1 MSDDRARIQVLEAAV
16 RALTLRINGMFAF
29 SRTTQ
34 APGEGG
40 PVQTLQLRHSA
51 LELQD
56 AVTRLQ
62 DYGYASVPPVGT
74 DVLTMFLGGDRGAG
88 VAFAAGD
95 KASRPRNLGP
105 YDSCLYDQRGRRVQ
119 LAAAG
124 VIIDAA
130 GDDVTIVNAGTVTIN
145 ASVKVRMD
153 TPLLEVTGD
162 IVDRCD
168 SDGLSMEASREVYNS
183 HHHPVPGVEAGGF
196 TATSD
201 PPTEQQ

>member
-1 MSDDRARIQVLEAAV
+1 MSDDRARIQQLEAAV

-62 DYGYASVPPVGT
+62 DYGFASVPPVGT

-119 LAAAG
+119 LADAG

-145 ASVKVRMD
+145 ASVKVRID

-162 IVDRCD
+162 IIDRCD
-168 SDGLSMEASREVYNS
+168 DDGLSMEASREVYNT
-183 HHHPVPGVEAGGF
+183 HHHQVPGVQAGGS
-196 TATSD
+196 TVTSAV
-201 PPTEQQ
+201 PTEQQ